1 MGLGGPNLRRIEV
14 ARPVEGTIRGWTV
27 FGSGHIISSPFGDID
42 VDALYDTIDQTATT
56 T

>member
-1 MGLGGPNLRRIEV
+1 VYGPGDV
-14 ARPVEGTIRGWTV
+14 
-27 FGSGHIISSPFGDID
+27 ISSPFGDID